1 VNIIGGRLRHARA
14 LQSDGD
20 NVALGSGLVNPF
32 AIGVDQRVK
41 GFIAGLNAH
50 TGLDEVVVDSL
61 GALSFQ
67 VSAQPSDSRDPS
79 AQNPASRKNVSFRK

>member
-1 VNIIGGRLRHARA
+1 
-14 LQSDGD
+14 
-20 NVALGSGLVNPF
+20 
-32 AIGVDQRVK
+32 VK
-41 GFIAGLNAH
+41 GFFAGLNAH

-79 AQNPASRKNVSFRK
+79 AQNPASRKNVSFWK